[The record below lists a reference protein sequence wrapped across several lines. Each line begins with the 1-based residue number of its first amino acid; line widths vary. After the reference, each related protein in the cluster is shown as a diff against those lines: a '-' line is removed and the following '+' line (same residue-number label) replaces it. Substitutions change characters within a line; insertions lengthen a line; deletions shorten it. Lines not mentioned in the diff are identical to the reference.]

1 MKILL
6 AVDGSKSSL
15 DAVKCIIEHG
25 DWYQGTP
32 EVELLYVHLPVPKLP
47 NMGKVVSHAQID
59 RYYREEGEA
68 ALAGAEK
75 LLERAGVKHETTLL
89 VGNPAETIVKHAK
102 AARADLIVVGNQG
115 RGAAR
120 NLLIGSV
127 ATKVLQLAEL
137 PVMLVK

>member
-6 AVDGSKSSL
+6 AVDGSKNSL
-15 DAVKCIIEHG
+15 DAVKCVIEHG

-32 EVELLYVHLPVPKLP
+32 EVELLYVHLPLPKLP
-47 NMGKVVSHAQID
+47 SMGKVVSHAQID

-68 ALAGAEK
+68 ALAQAEK
-75 LLERAGVKHETTLL
+75 LLERAGVRHRTALL
-89 VGNPAETIVKHAK
+89 VGKPAETIVKHAR

-115 RGAAR
+115 RGAVG

-127 ATKVLQLAEL
+127 ASRVLQLADL